1 MESGKFYFHLYEA
14 EFGERAVLGHSKVR
28 SDRDGTI
35 YLSLGERPVSRVRSV
50 FAKQSTQAR
59 FTRTGQDRCHEVTEM
74 EQSISPWERCHEV
87 TERKQSISPWE
98 RCHEVTERKQSISPW
113 ERCHEVTE
121 RVLLTLILKTPS
133 PRISDFRKSSS
144 QNSILSEGE
153 VGKEARYD

>member
-1 MESGKFYFHLYEA
+1 MKVESGKFYFHLYEA

-87 TERKQSISPWE
+87 TER
-98 RCHEVTERKQSISPW
+98 
-113 ERCHEVTE
+113 
-121 RVLLTLILKTPS
+121 VLLTLILKTPS

>member
-1 MESGKFYFHLYEA
+1 MKVESGKFYFHLYEA

-28 SDRDGTI
+28 SDRDGTV
-35 YLSLGERPVSRVRSV
+35 YLSLGERPVSRVRSA

-59 FTRTGQDRCHEVTEM
+59 FTRTGQDRCHEVTE
-74 EQSISPWERCHEV
+74 RV
-87 TERKQSISPWE
+87 
-98 RCHEVTERKQSISPW
+98 QSISPW

-153 VGKEARYD
+153 VVKEARYD

>member
-98 RCHEVTERKQSISPW
+98 RCHEVTER
-113 ERCHEVTE
+113 
-121 RVLLTLILKTPS
+121 VLLTLILKTPS